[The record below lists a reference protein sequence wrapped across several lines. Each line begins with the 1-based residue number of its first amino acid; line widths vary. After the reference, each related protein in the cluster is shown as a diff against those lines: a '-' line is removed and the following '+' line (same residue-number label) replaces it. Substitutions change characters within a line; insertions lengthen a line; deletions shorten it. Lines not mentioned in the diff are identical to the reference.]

1 MDWLIG
7 LLLLIA
13 GGVIGFFAARY
24 WFMHSGEAAEL
35 QAQMEQAQQQ
45 FEAYRKDVS
54 EQLATARQIASEVTD
69 IQHRLNLFLQDS
81 QQLLEQNKEWQQPLP
96 FFAEETIR
104 SIRQSNILNK
114 ERREDSDI
122 SESGA
127 PPRDYSE
134 PGSGLFSP
142 PVKEEKSN

>member
-7 LLLLIA
+7 LLLLVA

-24 WFMHSGEAAEL
+24 WFLNSGEAADL
-35 QAQMEQAQQQ
+35 QEQVAHVQSQ
-45 FEAYRKDVS
+45 FDAYRKDAT
-54 EQLATARQIASEVTD
+54 EQLGTARQIAAEVTE

-81 QQLLEQNKEWQQPLP
+81 QQLLEQNREWQHTLP
-96 FFAEETIR
+96 FFAEDTIR
-104 SIRQSNILNK
+104 SIRQANILNK
-114 ERREDSDI
+114 DRRQEAAESDTG
-122 SESGA
+122 E

-142 PVKEEKSN
+142 PDKEQKPT

>member
-7 LLLLIA
+7 LLLLVA
-13 GGVIGFFAARY
+13 GVVIGFFAARY
-24 WFMHSGEAAEL
+24 WFLNSGEAAEL
-35 QAQMEQAQQQ
+35 QEQVANVQQQ

-104 SIRQSNILNK
+104 SIRQANILNK
-114 ERREDSDI
+114 ERREDSERTEDG
-122 SESGA
+122 E